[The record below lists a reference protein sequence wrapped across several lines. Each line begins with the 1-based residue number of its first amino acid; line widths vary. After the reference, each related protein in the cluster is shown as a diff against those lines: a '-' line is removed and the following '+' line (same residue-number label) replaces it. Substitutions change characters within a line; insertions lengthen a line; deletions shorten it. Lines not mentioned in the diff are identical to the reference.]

1 MRLSGLNALLMIIPM
16 ALGTPSMF
24 MQMAMIAKMIQA
36 RAMMGTIFAENF
48 AMVFRPLK
56 MIRAA
61 MTAMM
66 AAKM

>member
-1 MRLSGLNALLMIIPM
+1 
-16 ALGTPSMF
+16 MF
-24 MQMAMIAKMIQA
+24 MQMARIAKMIQA
-36 RAMMGTIFAENF
+36 RAMTGTIFAENF

-66 AAKM
+66 AAKT